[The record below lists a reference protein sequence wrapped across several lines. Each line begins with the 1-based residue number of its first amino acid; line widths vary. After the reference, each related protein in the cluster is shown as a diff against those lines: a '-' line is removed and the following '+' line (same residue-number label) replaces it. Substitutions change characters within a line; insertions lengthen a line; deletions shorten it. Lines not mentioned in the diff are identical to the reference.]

1 MKVLLEKEG
10 CGSREQHE
18 THWNSV
24 NALLKK
30 KKKKRENANANTFI
44 NIQTLPYKIILVSTH
59 FDVELKVHI

>member
-1 MKVLLEKEG
+1 MKVLLEKE
-10 CGSREQHE
+10 EQHE

-30 KKKKRENANANTFI
+30 KKKRENANANTFI
-44 NIQTLPYKIILVSTH
+44 SIQTLPYKIILVSTH